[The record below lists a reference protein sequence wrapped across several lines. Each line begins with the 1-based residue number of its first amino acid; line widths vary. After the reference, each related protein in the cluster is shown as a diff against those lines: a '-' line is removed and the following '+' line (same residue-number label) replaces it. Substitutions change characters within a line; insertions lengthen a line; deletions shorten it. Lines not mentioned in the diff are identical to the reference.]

1 MRKTLL
7 MTVVAGAMTLSACGE
22 KPQDHAGIRSDQPA
36 QAGTGV
42 APFTDAGWTAGDK
55 ASWSNHLKARANYG
69 MNDHLRAPK

>member
-7 MTVVAGAMTLSACGE
+7 LSALASAIALSACGE
-22 KPQDHAGIRSDQPA
+22 KPQDQAGIRSDKPA

-55 ASWSNHLKARANYG
+55 ASWANHLKARAQYG
-69 MNDHLRAPK
+69 MNDHQRAPK